1 MLFAKVVVVVESST
15 EEIDEDKVLQ
25 VRCRLLVVLNAEPVV
40 EDVEVV
46 AVLVVRDK
54 HWGRKS
60 AGGAQQ
66 CARAKSRPSS
76 KRDEIARR
84 TVILSIVMSSMMF
97 CLPTFFHCYQRG

>member
-25 VRCRLLVVLNAEPVV
+25 VRCRLLVVLNAEPV